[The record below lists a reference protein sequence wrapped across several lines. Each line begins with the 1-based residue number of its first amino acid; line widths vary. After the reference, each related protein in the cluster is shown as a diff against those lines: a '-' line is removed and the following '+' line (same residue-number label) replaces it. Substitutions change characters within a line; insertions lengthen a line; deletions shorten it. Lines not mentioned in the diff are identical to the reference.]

1 MGRKKEFVKL
11 KFNLNR
17 FSNMASRKSVTNICT
32 DPKCQNG
39 HLSNS
44 QYSSESSLDTNDRE
58 LHCFSSS
65 TETLSELSEL
75 PTHQQP
81 VGNRRIGKSIA
92 ELYRD
97 RREALEL
104 YNSP

>member
-1 MGRKKEFVKL
+1 
-11 KFNLNR
+11 
-17 FSNMASRKSVTNICT
+17 MASRKSVANICT

-81 VGNRRIGKSIA
+81 VGNRGNGKSRA
-92 ELYRD
+92 ELYSE
-97 RREALEL
+97 RRRSLEQEL
-104 YNSP
+104 YKSPAKNFQTKPNLLGTAS